1 MSVSYVFKVF
11 SDGSYSNESSNL
23 ISVKL
28 DSKDFNETWDFLKI
42 SNIAE
47 VSISNRT
54 LILLK
59 SLISKFDISSFETL
73 LLNIGVNLQ
82 NAFIEYQDSY
92 NDIIL
97 DDFKKEDNEYRNLL
111 NIIEEYFFNSSNE
124 LNSISFNFNK
134 KNFPISPF
142 KNQSVLTDIMNG
154 VTKYLDINV
163 ENFHSRKKQILED
176 TIQIKKGKGDEFIRT
191 RLVQELFK
199 FFKTQKPELSDNSTL
214 QFIGCFLHIFQIP
227 SNSTITEIQINSIE
241 EEIKSIDVNLM
252 RFYIDRPKSI
262 FTK

>member
-11 SDGSYSNESSNL
+11 RDDSYSNESSNL
-23 ISVKL
+23 ISVEL
-28 DSKDFNETWDFLKI
+28 DSKDFNETWDFLKV
-42 SNIAE
+42 SDIAQ

-82 NAFIEYQDSY
+82 NAFIIYQDSY

-199 FFKTQKPELSDNSTL
+199 FFKTEKPQFSDYYIL
-214 QFIGCFLHIFQIP
+214 QFIGCFLHVCQIP
-227 SNSTITEIQINSIE
+227 YNSTITEIQIDSIE
-241 EEIKSIDVNLM
+241 EEINSIDVNLM
-252 RFYIDRPKSI
+252 RLYIDRPKSI